1 MGARRKRRERQPAG
15 EELEID
21 VERLVNGPGA
31 LGHAPDGR
39 VVFLD
44 DGLPGE
50 RVRVLVEGRHRGVL
64 RARVVR
70 RLDPPSPSRRIPPC
84 PVVSLCGGCPWQ
96 ALSYPAQVEAKV
108 DVVLREVERAGGVR
122 PEAIEAPVTGPEWGA
137 RHRVR
142 LAVRRRAGVPP
153 EIGYRARGSRDVV
166 PVAACAIARPE
177 VVAGFP
183 LARALA
189 EWEPSVREIEVSVDD
204 RGTVRLCGKTHST
217 AVPPA
222 DVDAIHRRLL
232 ARAPIESNGLAY
244 GGVVVEQGVPGG
256 WRLEAG
262 DVVQSIRVARDLE
275 IGVPAGVFTQVNA
288 SLNEA
293 LVSEVVAAAAGSRC
307 VLDLYCGAGN
317 FSLPLAQSGATVLG
331 IDQDE
336 RAIAAARASARA
348 LGLDDRASFIGRVA
362 DAGALAGLSVRPDV
376 VLLDPPRGGAAE
388 VLPAVLA
395 LRPRRIVYVSC
406 DVATFARDAGA
417 VVGAGWGFS
426 SLRLV
431 DLTPQTHRAEVL
443 GVFELTWERGG
454 PYREG

>member
-1 MGARRKRRERQPAG
+1 MAARRKRRGRPPPG

-50 RVRVLVEGRHRGVL
+50 RARVLVESRHRGFL

-70 RLDPPSPSRRIPPC
+70 RLDPPAPSRRTPPC

-96 ALSYPAQVEAKV
+96 ALSYPAQVEAKL
-108 DVVLREVERAGGVR
+108 DLVVREVERACGATPAVV
-122 PEAIEAPVTGPEWGA
+122 EAPVTGPEWGA

-142 LAVRRRAGVPP
+142 LAIRRRAGVPP

-166 PVAACAIARPE
+166 PIAACAIARPE

-189 EWEPSVREIEVSVDD
+189 ECEPSVREIEVSVDD
-204 RGTVRLCGKTHST
+204 RGIVRLCATTHPN
-217 AVPPA
+217 ADPPA

-232 ARAPIESNGLAY
+232 ARASIESTGIAY
-244 GGVVVEQGVPGG
+244 GGLVVEQGVPGG

-262 DVVQSIRVARDLE
+262 DVLQSIRVAGDME

-288 SLNEA
+288 SLNGA
-293 LVSEVVAAAAGSRC
+293 LVSAVVAAVAKSRS

-317 FSLPLAQSGATVLG
+317 FSLPLARSGATVLG

-336 RAIAAARASARA
+336 RAIAAARVSARA
-348 LGLDDRASFIGRVA
+348 LGLDDRASFVGRVA
-362 DAGALAGLSVRPDV
+362 DADALARLSSRPEV

-395 LRPRRIVYVSC
+395 LRPLRIVYVSC
-406 DVATFARDAGA
+406 DVATFARDARE

-426 SLRLV
+426 SLRLF